1 MRNHKKRCCRLLLLA
16 LLAMGYGTVA
26 SAASLSFSVDGGP
39 VTICGDGAPCD
50 INSNAGVVTF
60 TGSFGPFAVNVTT
73 GVTKPVY
80 PGSHM
85 SLSSVNM
92 QVADA
97 GSHTLVMMFSETGFG
112 EMADF
117 VMEFGG
123 TLTDN
128 GSTITATGYF
138 DAANALFH
146 PGTLIGSTGP
156 LAGMAFDRSFTGS
169 GSGSTTYS
177 LTQVLT
183 LNTTGPTNFSGNF
196 ELQTVPEPA
205 SMTVLGGAL
214 LLAMGVVVR
223 RKSQWVS
230 AASGSSRR
238 YSSDARRGERTVE

>member
-1 MRNHKKRCCRLLLLA
+1 MRRHERRCRRLPLVA
-16 LLAMGYGTVA
+16 LLTVGYASVA
-26 SAASLSFSVDGGP
+26 SAASLFFSVDGGP
-39 VTICGDGAPCD
+39 ATVCADGAACD

-60 TGSFGPFAVNVTT
+60 SGSFGPFSLNVTT
-73 GVTKPVY
+73 GITKPVY
-80 PGSHM
+80 PGTHM

-117 VMEFGG
+117 VADFGG

-128 GSTITATGYF
+128 GSTITAAGYF
-138 DAANALFH
+138 DAANALFNQV
-146 PGTLIGSTGP
+146 TFIGSTGP
-156 LAGMAFDRSFTGS
+156 LSGMAFGTSFTGS
-169 GSGSTTYS
+169 GSGSAAYS
-177 LTQVLT
+177 ITQVLT
-183 LNTTGPTNFSGNF
+183 LKTTGPTNFSGNF

-238 YSSDARRGERTVE
+238 CSPWRADS